1 MFLSKAELSRM
12 NFNHLGK
19 NVKISNRAAL
29 YQTENMSISDNSRID
44 DFCVLS
50 GRINIG
56 KNVHITTHCSIAA
69 AQQQIL
75 ISDFVGIAWGTTIFS
90 SMDDFSG
97 GSMTNP
103 TIPIEFRGVTHAE
116 VVLNRHVIIGA
127 NSVVFPGVE
136 IAEGCAI
143 GSMTLVTKSTEPWGI
158 YVGVPARRLRDR
170 SQNLIGLEEEY
181 QNGLTKPPSMQ
192 VNQNVN

>member
-1 MFLSKAELSRM
+1 MFLSTAELARL
-12 NFNHLGK
+12 NFKHLGR
-19 NVKISNRAAL
+19 NVKISSSAAL

-44 DFCVLS
+44 DFCVIS
-50 GRINIG
+50 GHVNIG

-69 AQQQIL
+69 AQEQVL

-97 GSMTNP
+97 RSMTNP
-103 TIPIEFRGVTHAE
+103 TIPMEFRGVTHGE
-116 VVLNRHVIIGA
+116 VILNRHVIVGA

-143 GSMTLVTKSTEPWGI
+143 GSMTLVTKSTESWGV
-158 YVGVPARRLRDR
+158 YVGIPAKRLKDR
-170 SQNLIGLEEEY
+170 SRNLMTLEEKY
-181 QNGLTKPPSMQ
+181 LDGLSKLPIKQ
-192 VNQNVN
+192 VNQNDN